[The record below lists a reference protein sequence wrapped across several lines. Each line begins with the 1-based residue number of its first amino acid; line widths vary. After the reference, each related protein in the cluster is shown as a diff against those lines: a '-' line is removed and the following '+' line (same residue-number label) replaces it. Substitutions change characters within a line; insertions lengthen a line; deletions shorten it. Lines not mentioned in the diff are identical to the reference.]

1 MTMWAVVSTVLN
13 APFNALFWLV
23 HWLPPEW
30 QVAVLAL
37 PGALFALA
45 VYKLVSRQEAI
56 RDAKEKIIAHLLE
69 LRLFRDD
76 MRVLLRAEGRVF
88 LNIGRYLGHSLLP
101 MAVMLPVFLLLLIQ
115 IESRF
120 AFRGLAPDEQ
130 VLVTVG
136 VASDRPVSRVP
147 VSINAGDGLRV
158 ATPAL
163 RADTTSEIY
172 WRIRAV
178 SAGLH
183 DLKLSVGGEQAQRTV
198 KADAAG
204 GAMTMAYRASDI
216 RTLLYPLA
224 ASLPSN
230 GPLATVAIDYPRA
243 RGEFAGLSSTSW
255 IFFGMV
261 MVFAFALRR
270 LFDVSF

>member
-1 MTMWAVVSTVLN
+1 MWPAVSTVLN

-23 HWLPPEW
+23 QWLPPQW
-30 QVAVLAL
+30 QVVVLAL

-45 VYKLVSRQEAI
+45 IYKLVSRQEAI
-56 RDAKEKIIAHLLE
+56 RDAKDKIVAHLLE

-88 LNIGRYLGHSLLP
+88 LSIGRYLGHSLLP

-130 VLVTVG
+130 AIVTVG
-136 VASDRPVSRVP
+136 VASELPVSRIP
-147 VSINAGDGLRV
+147 VRLDAGDGLRV

-163 RADTTSEIY
+163 RADASSEIY
-172 WRIRAV
+172 WRIQAV
-178 SAGLH
+178 TAGVH
-183 DLKLSVGGEQAQRTV
+183 DLKMHIGGEQADRIVQ
-198 KADAAG
+198 ADGAG
-204 GAMTMAYRASDI
+204 GAMTMAYRASDM
-216 RTLLYPLA
+216 RTLLYPRGA
-224 ASLPSN
+224 ALPSN
-230 GPLATVAIDYPRA
+230 GPVATLAIDYPRA
-243 RGEFAGLSSTSW
+243 LGEFAGLSSTSW

-270 LFDVSF
+270 FFDVSF

>member
-1 MTMWAVVSTVLN
+1 MAMWAVVSTVLN

-30 QVAVLAL
+30 QMVVLAV

-45 VYKLVSRQEAI
+45 VYKLVSKQEAI
-56 RDAKEKIIAHLLE
+56 RDAKDKIIAHLLE

-76 MRVLLRAEGRVF
+76 LRVLLRAEGRVF

-130 VLVTVG
+130 ALVTVG
-136 VASDRPVSRVP
+136 VASDQQVSRMP
-147 VSINAGDGLRV
+147 VKLVTSDGLRV

-163 RADTTSEIY
+163 RADASSEIY

-178 SAGLH
+178 TAGVH
-183 DLKLSVGGEQAQRTV
+183 DLKLNIGGEQADRIV
-198 KADAAG
+198 SADAAG
-204 GAMTMAYRASDI
+204 GAMTMAYRADDI

-224 ASLPSN
+224 GALPSN
-230 GPLATVAIDYPRA
+230 GPVATLAIDYPRA

-261 MVFAFALRR
+261 MVFAFALRG
-270 LFDVSF
+270 LFGVSF